1 MAEAGDSS
9 SHESLAASGDGASD
23 CAGKSGLPNPLRLAS
38 SVGAFDATDGRALAL
53 FVPQVAP
60 TGDGAED
67 ELRAGFPRGWASRGD
82 GDLAEQ
88 ELITNTSLVRESS
101 TVFSLGTS
109 FSTRQ

>member
-53 FVPQVAP
+53 CVPQVAP

-67 ELRAGFPRGWASRGD
+67 ELRAGFPRGWASRGETATLQS
-82 GDLAEQ
+82 G
-88 ELITNTSLVRESS
+88 S
-101 TVFSLGTS
+101 
-109 FSTRQ
+109 